1 MSEQLEWIYPFKTI
15 IYSRDE
21 LHRNRLS
28 SAITIKDK
36 NSVICL
42 RNIDNDEVT
51 GYLKF
56 TVDPSIDSMNEI
68 ENTAKSLFTKFENSI
83 LLKGLVLKKTQ
94 FGKLKCTNCQG
105 RTFRV
110 SSTTTIKY
118 NIEGETKTISENER
132 QQIDKFFN
140 EIESD
145 QKLLEIANDVGSQEK
160 IRKDIGNFVWCWIS
174 FNRIYNPNQIR
185 DNEWTQIKNYI
196 DDLSAAKINSL
207 INRNNALFT
216 LLSKSNIE
224 RITQRG
230 TKIDAS
236 NELEN
241 AIKNGNK
248 KDIIKKSIDCV
259 YQLRN
264 ELFHYGRL
272 NFQDLP
278 RLTNFVFDLVYLDQI
293 IQYGE
298 NAVTSFYD
306 IQ

>member
-94 FGKLKCTNCQG
+94 FGKLKCMNCQG

-110 SSTTTIKY
+110 SSITTIKY
-118 NIEGETKTISENER
+118 NIEGKTKTISENER

-145 QKLLEIANDVGSQEK
+145 QKLLEMANDVGGQEK
-160 IRKDIGNFVWCWIS
+160 IRKDIGNFVWYWIS

-196 DDLSAAKINSL
+196 DNLSAAKINSL

-230 TKIDAS
+230 TKIDVS